1 MSWYEVR
8 PRRIRDASVRPPGSK
23 SITNRAL
30 AAAAL
35 AEGES
40 LISGALRSDDT
51 EAMAECLRRM
61 GVHIDEAPEG
71 GLAVRS
77 AGRLRGGGPLDAR
90 ASGTTARFIT
100 AAAALAD
107 GPSVIDGAP
116 RMRER
121 PIGELVD
128 ALRALGAEV
137 DADRGGRYPPVRTA
151 GGGLAGGRAAVDGSR
166 SSQFISAVL
175 LAAPRAERTVT
186 LELEKPPVS
195 RPYLDTTLE
204 VMAAFGARA
213 RWLDGRTLEAAPGG
227 YRPASFAVEADA
239 SAAVYPWAAAA
250 VTGAS
255 VTVTGIDP
263 ASTQADMAALGVFE
277 RMGCRIRAGAGG
289 ITVDG
294 PSRLAG
300 VEADLNACPDASL
313 GLAAAAA
320 FASGPSRFT
329 NIANLRIKET
339 DRLAAL
345 EAELNRM
352 GAQASTGEDWIE
364 VRPGPLRPAR
374 IRTYD
379 DHRMAMSFA
388 VAGLVQPGILIE
400 DPECT
405 AKTWPGFFGML
416 ESLGPP
422 APKGRP

>member
-40 LISGALRSDDT
+40 LIAGALRSDDT
-51 EAMAECLRRM
+51 EAMAGCLRRM
-61 GVHIDEAPEG
+61 GVHIEEAPEG
-71 GLAVRS
+71 GLRVRS
-77 AGRLRGGGPLDAR
+77 TGRLRGGGRLDAR

-107 GPSVIDGAP
+107 GPCVIDGTP

-128 ALRALGAEV
+128 ALRSLGAGV
-137 DADRGGRYPPVRTA
+137 DAARGGRYPPVRTA

-175 LAAPRAERTVT
+175 LSAPRAGRTVT
-186 LELEKPPVS
+186 LDLGDDLAS

-204 VMAAFGARA
+204 VMAAFGAGA
-213 RWLDGRTLEAAPGG
+213 RWLDRRTIEAAAGG
-227 YRPASFAVEADA
+227 YRPASFTVEADA
-239 SAAVYPWAAAA
+239 SAAVYPWTAAA

-263 ASTQADMAALGVFE
+263 ASTQADMAALGVLE
-277 RMGCRIRAGAGG
+277 RMGCGVRAGAGG
-289 ITVDG
+289 ITVAG
-294 PSRLAG
+294 ASPLGG
-300 VEADLNACPDASL
+300 VEADLRDCPDASL
-313 GLAAAAA
+313 GLAVAAA

-329 NIANLRIKET
+329 GLANLRIKET

-345 EAELNRM
+345 ENELNRM
-352 GAQASTGEDWIE
+352 GAQASAGGDWIA

-388 VAGLVQPGILIE
+388 VAGLAQPGILIE
-400 DPECT
+400 DPGCA

-416 ESLGPP
+416 ESL
-422 APKGRP
+422 

>member
-1 MSWYEVR
+1 VSWYEVR
-8 PRRIRDASVRPPGSK
+8 PRRIRDAVVRPPGSK

-40 LISGALRSDDT
+40 LIAGALRSDDT
-51 EAMAECLRRM
+51 EAMAGCLRRM
-61 GVHIDEAPEG
+61 GVHIEDAPEG
-71 GLAVRS
+71 GLRVRS
-77 AGRLRGGGPLDAR
+77 TGRLRGGGRLDAR

-100 AAAALAD
+100 AAACLAD
-107 GPSVIDGAP
+107 GPVVIDGAP

-128 ALRALGAEV
+128 ALRSLGAGV
-137 DADRGGRYPPVRTA
+137 DAARGGRYPPVRTA

-175 LAAPRAERTVT
+175 LSAPRAGRTVT
-186 LELEKPPVS
+186 LDLGGDLAS

-204 VMAAFGARA
+204 VMAAFGAGA
-213 RWLDGRTLEAAPGG
+213 QWLDRRTIEAAAGG
-227 YRPASFAVEADA
+227 YRPASFTVEADA
-239 SAAVYPWAAAA
+239 SAAVYPWTAAA

-263 ASTQADMAALGVFE
+263 ASTQADMAALGVLE
-277 RMGCRIRAGAGG
+277 RMGCGVRAGAGG

-294 PSRLAG
+294 APLGG
-300 VEADLNACPDASL
+300 VEADLRDCPDASL
-313 GLAAAAA
+313 GLAVAAA

-329 NIANLRIKET
+329 GLANLRIKET

-345 EAELNRM
+345 ENELNRM
-352 GAQASTGEDWIE
+352 GARASAGGDWIA

-400 DPECT
+400 DPGCT

-416 ESLGPP
+416 ESL
-422 APKGRP
+422 

>member
-1 MSWYEVR
+1 MNWYEVH
-8 PRRIRDASVRPPGSK
+8 PRRIRDAVVRPPGSK

-30 AAAAL
+30 VAAAL

-40 LISGALRSDDT
+40 LIAGALRSDDT
-51 EAMAECLRRM
+51 EAMAGCLRRM
-61 GVHIDEAPEG
+61 GVRIDEAAEG
-71 GLAVRS
+71 GLSVRS
-77 AGRLRGGGPLDAR
+77 TGRLRGGGRLDAR

-107 GPSVIDGAP
+107 GPSVVDGTP

-128 ALRALGAEV
+128 ALSALGAEV
-137 DADRGGRYPPVRTA
+137 DADRGGRYPPVRAA

-166 SSQFISAVL
+166 SSQFTSAVL

-186 LELEKPPVS
+186 LELGEALAS

-213 RWLDGRTLEAAPGG
+213 RRPDRRTIEVEPGG
-227 YRPASFAVEADA
+227 YRPASFTVEADA

-255 VTVTGIDP
+255 VTVEGIDP

-277 RMGCRIRAGAGG
+277 RMGCRVRAGAGAGG
-289 ITVDG
+289 ITVSG
-294 PSRLAG
+294 PPRLAG
-300 VEADLNACPDASL
+300 VEADLNDCPDAAL

-345 EAELNRM
+345 ENELNRM
-352 GAQASTGEDWIE
+352 GAQAAAGEDWIA

-374 IRTYD
+374 IRTYR

-416 ESLGPP
+416 ESL
-422 APKGRP
+422 